1 MKMIS
6 IDKISKNF
14 QSKDTAFGVIDSI
27 SLDIKDGEFITFI
40 GPNGSGK
47 TTLFNII
54 SGLEEQTSGKI
65 TINGKKPKE
74 IKTGFVF
81 QNYNESLFPWL
92 TVMENIKFPFKF
104 SNLPKEKINKKVDY
118 LLSKAGLAN
127 HKNNYPYQL
136 SGGMKQ
142 LAAICRAFV
151 NDPEILLMDE
161 PCSALDFQ
169 TTKKVELEILDIWQE
184 KKTTTLFI
192 SHDLDEAIFLAD
204 RVVVFTPRPAKI
216 KDIFTVSL
224 PRPRTLDLLTSQEF
238 FELRK
243 KILSSFSYE

>member
-1 MKMIS
+1 MIS
-6 IDKISKNF
+6 INKISKNF
-14 QSKDTAFGVIDSI
+14 QSKDNEFQVINSV
-27 SLDIKDGEFITFI
+27 SLDIKEGEFITFI

-54 SGLEEQTSGKI
+54 AGLENKTSGQI
-65 TINGKKPKE
+65 NINGKNPKE
-74 IKTGFVF
+74 TKIGFVF

-92 TVMENIKFPFKF
+92 TVYENIRFPLGF
-104 SNLPKEKINKKVDY
+104 SNYSKKEANEKVDR
-118 LLSKAGLAN
+118 LLSKTGLEN
-127 HKNNYPYQL
+127 HKNKYPYQL
-136 SGGMKQ
+136 SGGLRQ
-142 LAAICRAFV
+142 LVSIFRAFI

-169 TTKKVELEILDIWQE
+169 TTRKIELEILNIWQK
-184 KKTTTLFI
+184 KKTSTLFI

-216 KDIFTVSL
+216 KDIFTISL
-224 PRPRTLDLLTSQEF
+224 PRPRTLDLLATKDF

-243 KILSSFSYE
+243 KILSSFKYE